1 MPPSHSHSESSSQS
15 LSLSQLLEVSGA
27 ILRGHFKLTSGR
39 HSDVY
44 FEKFRILERP
54 EVLSILCNEIADHFR
69 DERIDYVAGPTTGGI
84 IIAFE
89 VGRQLGLPARYIESE
104 NGKKLLR
111 RRASIPT
118 GARVL
123 VVDDILT
130 TGLSLV
136 ETHQAVEEIGATV
149 IGYGVLIDRS
159 QDFISSVPLFA
170 AHRVEAISYSEGEV
184 PDWLA
189 QIPIEKPGTRQPK

>member
-1 MPPSHSHSESSSQS
+1 MPPSNSPSQS
-15 LSLSQLLEVSGA
+15 SSLSQLLEESGA
-27 ILRGHFKLTSGR
+27 ILHGHFKLSSGR

-54 EVLSILCNEIADHFR
+54 DVLSILCGEIANHFR
-69 DERIDYVAGPTTGGI
+69 HSAIEYIVGPTTGGI

-89 VGRQLGLPARYIESE
+89 VGRQLGLPARYVESE

-111 RRASIPT
+111 RRASIPA
-118 GARVL
+118 GGRVL

-130 TGLSLV
+130 TGLSLI
-136 ETHQAVEEIGATV
+136 ETRQAVEEIGATV

-159 QDFISSVPLFA
+159 QDFVSSVPLFA
-170 AHRVEAISYSEGEV
+170 AHRVDAVSYAEEEI

-189 QIPIEKPGTRQPK
+189 QIPIEKPGTRSQK